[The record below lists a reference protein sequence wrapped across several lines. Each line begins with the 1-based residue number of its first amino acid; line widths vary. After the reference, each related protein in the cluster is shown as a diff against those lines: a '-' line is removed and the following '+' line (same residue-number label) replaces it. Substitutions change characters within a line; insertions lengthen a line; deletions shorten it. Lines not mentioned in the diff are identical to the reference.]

1 MSIRQRYGV
10 LVYSKET
17 DRFDIRF
24 DFDDHYGGLHCG
36 QCLDVQIDGRWV
48 PTRIEMSSDWYL
60 VGIETDNLVGL
71 SARI

>member
-24 DFDDHYGGLHCG
+24 DFDDYYGGLHCG
-36 QCLDVQIDGRWV
+36 QCLDVQIDGRWALRC
-48 PTRIEMSSDWYL
+48 PATGTS
-60 VGIETDNLVGL
+60 
-71 SARI
+71 